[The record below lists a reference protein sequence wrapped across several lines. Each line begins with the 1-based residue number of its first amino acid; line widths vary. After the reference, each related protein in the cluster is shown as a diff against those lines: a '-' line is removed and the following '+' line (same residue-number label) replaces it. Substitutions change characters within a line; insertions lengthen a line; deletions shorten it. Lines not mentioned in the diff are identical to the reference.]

1 MTTSRPATTDD
12 AATAAERHAHL
23 EAEVDRAR
31 ARVRELE
38 IEYDE
43 LLGNRDVIQEDR
55 DTVRR
60 ILEEARGVLAAAERS
75 LAQEATGEYGLC
87 VKCGEP
93 IGAERLE
100 ALPDTTTCRSCA

>member
-12 AATAAERHAHL
+12 AATTAERHAHL
-23 EAEVDRAR
+23 EAEVDKAR

-38 IEYDE
+38 AEYDE
-43 LLGNRDVIQEDR
+43 LLGNRDVIQEVR

-60 ILEEARGVLAAAERS
+60 ILEAARGVVTAAERS
-75 LAQEATGEYGLC
+75 LTPDATGEYGLC
-87 VKCGEP
+87 AKCGGP